1 MVLGHG
7 SEVQS
12 LVLNPVPRSAAP
24 APNPPP
30 WPVSPQVPCAE
41 CLLCWQPRQELRGLG
56 EQAREGAHAPSV
68 QRPAA
73 TCGARGSALHGP
85 EAGRTDARAPELLV
99 VHRRVL
105 AASLASTGRM
115 PGAPSPAFPEAAGG
129 RRPRAGCWTR
139 CCHPGCL
146 SRWLHREGPPRGP
159 QGLVACPPSADPSW
173 RRALQAGRVPAAPPP
188 LAPPARL
195 SAVASAAGL
204 WLKGKCLQLRRP
216 LDRTGYKGPVWP
228 PVTRTGA
235 EPSRAP
241 AGWGRRCHPHFLR
254 SVR

>member
-1 MVLGHG
+1 M
-7 SEVQS
+7 QS

-68 QRPAA
+68 QQRPAGLGGPLCTA
-73 TCGARGSALHGP
+73 LKQGAPTPGP
-85 EAGRTDARAPELLV
+85 QSCSLCTIG
-99 VHRRVL
+99 VL

-115 PGAPSPAFPEAAGG
+115 PGAPSPTFPEAAGG
-129 RRPRAGCWTR
+129 RCPRAGCWTR